1 MASTIE
7 NDLNPN
13 TYVGLS
19 FPLGHSGGG
28 LFYRSKTLVEQARHN
43 LKNLLLT
50 NLGERAHQPEFGS
63 RLLEVVF
70 EFKDDA
76 LIEQVKQITKSGKII
91 GFTSL
96 EVESLEKVAISSKF
110 VGKLIM
116 RRGGR
121 DSSKV
126 YVLNLSTFEIMSFK
140 SKLYP
145 SINH

>member
-28 LFYRSKTLVEQARHN
+28 LFNRSKTLVEQARHN

-76 LIEQVKQITKSGKII
+76 LIEQVINEAVDKWLPYITINAVTPLVDSANPNRLNVSVDFSVTTSPDATDQI
-91 GFTSL
+91 
-96 EVESLEKVAISSKF
+96 
-110 VGKLIM
+110 
-116 RRGGR
+116 
-121 DSSKV
+121 
-126 YVLNLSTFEIMSFK
+126 VLDLNATQ
-140 SKLYP
+140 
-145 SINH
+145 